1 MLIIVDIWKYYI
13 SICLNFLLIFIVDI
27 IKKLKGKVV
36 CIYFMCFV
44 DDNSRIVMWFDNFI
58 VREINLVFL

>member
-36 CIYFMCFV
+36 CIYFVCFV